1 MSSWT
6 IIFMSKI
13 LIVPDI
19 HNKIELAD
27 AIIKQ
32 ESGFDRCIFLG
43 DYWDSLRDTPE
54 DARRT
59 AEWVRS
65 RIFDTRFT
73 FLWGNHD
80 LSYGFDNY
88 STWCSG
94 FRVDKK
100 SAIRQVLKKEDFN
113 CFSFY
118 IFVEGFLLSHAGL
131 HPRFL
136 PPIWRVKDIS
146 PDILEPF
153 LKRETEKCLIE
164 LAMSES
170 THWFYQPGG
179 ARWRPRRDDIGAG
192 GLLWCDALYEF
203 CPVPNLSQVFGHTKM
218 GQYPRIFRDNG
229 TSVSD
234 RVCLETEIKE
244 SFHWSV
250 ALDCQLAYYAV
261 IENGVLRIKTSPTT

>member
-27 AIIKQ
+27 AIINQ
-32 ESGFDRCIFLG
+32 EGDADKCIFLG
-43 DYWDSLRDTPE
+43 DIWDDFNDTP
-54 DARRT
+54 AIAYKV
-59 AEWVRS
+59 AEWVKS
-65 RIFDTRFT
+65 RIFDDRFV

-80 LSYGFDNY
+80 IAYGFRCPRLM
-88 STWCSG
+88 CSG
-94 FRVDKK
+94 NTRSKEEAIWGVLGHEHFSRWRFYWLDK
-100 SAIRQVLKKEDFN
+100 S
-113 CFSFY
+113 
-118 IFVEGFLLSHAGL
+118 FLLSHAGL
-131 HPRFL
+131 HPNYL
-136 PPIWRVKDIS
+136 PPTWKESDVT
-146 PDILEPF
+146 LAN
-153 LKRETEKCLIE
+153 LKQYLTGEEEKCKI
-164 LAMSES
+164 AIQ
-170 THWFYQPGG
+170 TDGHHWFFAAGD
-179 ARWRPRRDDIGAG
+179 ARRRFPIGINEG
-192 GLLWCDALYEF
+192 GLLWCDARYEF